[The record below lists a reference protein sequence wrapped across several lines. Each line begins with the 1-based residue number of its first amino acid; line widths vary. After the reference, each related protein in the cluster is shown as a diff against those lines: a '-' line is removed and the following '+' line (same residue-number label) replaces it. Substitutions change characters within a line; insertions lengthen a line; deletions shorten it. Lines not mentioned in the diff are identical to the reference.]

1 MHRLGLLILFVP
13 VLLWGQAKDITSPW
27 EPLKFL
33 VGRWQGIT
41 HGKPG
46 DGRVERQYKFLL
58 DGKFLHETNTST
70 YPPQE
75 KNPKGEV
82 HHHLGM
88 ISYDQQRKKFVYR
101 QFHKEGFVNQYV
113 LESMTPDGKQFVFV
127 TENIENIP
135 PGWRAKETYTVASQ
149 DEFKERFELAQP
161 GKDFELYSENNLK
174 RK

>member
-1 MHRLGLLILFVP
+1 MHRLGFLILLVP
-13 VLLWGQAKDITSPW
+13 VLLCSQAKDTTSPW

-33 VGRWQGIT
+33 VGQWRGT
-41 HGKPG
+41 TRGKPG
-46 DGRVERQYKFLL
+46 DGRVERQYEFLL
-58 DGKFLHETNTST
+58 EGKFLHEANTST

-101 QFHKEGFVNQYV
+101 QFHMEGFVNQYV
-113 LESMTPDGKQFVFV
+113 LESIAPDGKHFVFA
-127 TENIENIP
+127 TESIENIP
-135 PGWRAKETYTVASQ
+135 AGWRAKETYTVLNQ
-149 DEFKERFELAQP
+149 NEFIERFELAQP
-161 GKDFELYSENNLK
+161 GKDFELYSENDLK

>member
-1 MHRLGLLILFVP
+1 MHRLGFLILLVP
-13 VLLWGQAKDITSPW
+13 VLLCGQAKDITSPW

-33 VGRWQGIT
+33 VGQWQGTT

-46 DGRVERQYKFLL
+46 DGNVERQYEFLL

-88 ISYDQQRKKFVYR
+88 IGYDQQRKKFVYR
-101 QFHKEGFVNQYV
+101 QFHMEGFVNQYV
-113 LESMTPDGKQFVFV
+113 LESIAPDGKHFVFA
-127 TENIENIP
+127 TESIENIP
-135 PGWRAKETYTVASQ
+135 AGWRAKETYTVLNQ
-149 DEFKERFELAQP
+149 DEFRERFELAQP
-161 GKDFELYSENNLK
+161 GKDFELYSENDLK